1 MKYQDSRVRRLVRS
15 GSSVGLTIPAVYAR
29 ALGFN
34 RGDEVRVYLA
44 GEVVCVQRLDRGNFT
59 PRVIAITTPPLMTLT
74 EESANNA
81 PR

>member
-1 MKYQDSRVRRLVRS
+1 LVRS
-15 GSSVGLTIPAVYAR
+15 GSSVGLCLPAVYAR
-29 ALGFN
+29 ALGWS
-34 RGDEVRVYLA
+34 RGDEVRVYLV
-44 GEVVCVQRLDRGNFT
+44 GQVVCVQKLEAGNFT